1 MDKLCE
7 TIQLIMKHGIQTR
20 GNLDDEGDRDADGED
35 EHGDDDDAKSV
46 DGLAGFSGSSATR
59 KRRRRL
65 FRNWGVNVA
74 IEVVLHFSGISCA
87 KKDLDS

>member
-1 MDKLCE
+1 
-7 TIQLIMKHGIQTR
+7 MKHGIQTR

-87 KKDLDS
+87 KYLDS

>member
-7 TIQLIMKHGIQTR
+7 TIQLIMKHGIRTR

-46 DGLAGFSGSSATR
+46 DGLAGFSGSSAAR

>member
-1 MDKLCE
+1 
-7 TIQLIMKHGIQTR
+7 MKNGIRTR